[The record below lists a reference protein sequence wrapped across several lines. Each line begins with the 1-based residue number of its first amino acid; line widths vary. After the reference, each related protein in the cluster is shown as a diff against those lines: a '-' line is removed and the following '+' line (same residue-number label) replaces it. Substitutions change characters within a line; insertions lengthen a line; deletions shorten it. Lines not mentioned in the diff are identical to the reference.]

1 MEYWLQ
7 RVTIYI
13 VILAGLVLAVFA
25 GLAAGNSDFRLILS
39 VIAGLAVLALYFGV
53 YRYYWIF
60 TLTTIFIPGDL
71 NFIPAGL
78 QAFEVL
84 LMLGVF
90 RFAFDQVVFG
100 SKTVQIGNK
109 TEFICIT
116 ALFLILFWHGANERF
131 GMRIF
136 GSANWGGR
144 SYVGVIFAYFTYII
158 FQTVH
163 FDLKAWK
170 WLPLLVVIPSFL
182 DGGVKI
188 LTKFVP
194 STAVY
199 VYQVYGGVTNLNLDM
214 TIGLVDDNALIQASR
229 LGELASIGAPLLLVI
244 LAYFHLKDLWKP
256 KYWIIFLL
264 LVGCALLAVM
274 GGYRSSVLGFFVV
287 IAAGLFREYRWL
299 AIVPLTVV
307 TLLTG
312 SIIAYHNYGGWE
324 MPLSAQRALVFLP
337 GKWDTA
343 AVSTAKNS
351 DEFRFET
358 WEKWDKAHFKEK
370 PLLGRGFGFPAEV
383 MADILGAYDRR
394 DDSLL
399 RQTLLLTGELHNGF
413 LSVVDRVGIVGA
425 VFFSVWWVI
434 TLWHIFTVLNKPHLK
449 NFNPALT
456 WCALYL
462 SGATLLYVVGSL
474 RLDGWLSQQIVIV
487 GLMNRLVR
495 EANLVEKARLE
506 SLKTAQAAH
515 KTELQEVKA

>member
-25 GLAAGNSDFRLILS
+25 GLAAGNSDFRLVLS
-39 VIAGLAVLALYFGV
+39 VVAGLAVFALYFGV

-60 TLTTIFIPGDL
+60 TVITIFIPGNL

-116 ALFLILFWHGANERF
+116 ALFLILFWHGSGERF
-131 GMRIF
+131 GMRIL

-144 SYVGVIFAYFTYII
+144 AYIGVIFAYLTYII
-158 FQTVH
+158 FQTVR

-170 WLPLLVVIPSFL
+170 WLPLLAFIPALL
-182 DGGVKI
+182 DAGVRI

-194 STAVY
+194 SSAIY
-199 VYQVYGGVTNLNLDM
+199 IYQVYGGVTRAGLDM
-214 TIGLVDDNALIQASR
+214 TIGLVDDNALVEASR

-244 LAYFHLKDLWKP
+244 LTYFRLKDLWKP

-264 LVGCALLAVM
+264 LLGCLLLAVM
-274 GGYRSSVLGFFVV
+274 GGFRSSVLALIVV
-287 IAAGLFREYRWL
+287 LGAGLFREYRWL
-299 AIVPLTVV
+299 AIVPATVV
-307 TLLTG
+307 TLLG
-312 SIIAYHNYGGWE
+312 GGIIAYHNYGGWE
-324 MPLSAQRALVFLP
+324 MPLGAQRSLVFLP
-337 GKWDTA
+337 GKWDPA
-343 AVSTAKNS
+343 AVSSAKGS
-351 DEFRFET
+351 DDFRFET

-370 PLLGRGFGFPAEV
+370 PLLGRGFGFSASV
-383 MADILGAYDRR
+383 MGDIMGAYDRR
-394 DDSLL
+394 DDYLL

-425 VFFSVWWVI
+425 VFFSIWWVI
-434 TLWHIFTVLNKPHLK
+434 TLWHIFTVLNTPHLRE
-449 NFNPALT
+449 FNPALT

-462 SGATLLYVVGSL
+462 SAATLLYVVGSL
-474 RLDGWLSQQIVIV
+474 RLDGWLPEQIVIV
-487 GLMNRLVR
+487 GLMNRLIR

-506 SLKTAQAAH
+506 SLKTTQAAH
-515 KTELQEVKA
+515 ETELQEVKA